1 MNALNASHDM
11 PQHPPPPSWQHRLV
25 REPLA
30 HFIVFGALIFAA
42 DQALLAARG
51 NPQDIVVP
59 QAVYQEAR
67 DTFVSG
73 MKRQPTPTEVQI
85 LVDRWVDNEVLYRE
99 GVTLG
104 LDKGDPAMRDRVIFK
119 ALSVAQ
125 AGLVMPKIDEAGL
138 RSWFETRRER
148 YDVPAR
154 FDFEEAVLGAGDV
167 SADRLQK
174 FATALNAQQA
184 PDAEGSLRI
193 FKDRPR
199 PNLVKSYGEAFANAL
214 NKQVIG
220 SWQTVQS
227 QDGLRV
233 VRLTA
238 MTPGQSVS
246 FDTIKEQ
253 VYKDWKEDTSSQL
266 TKNAIREM
274 AKKFRIRSEG
284 KAA

>member
-1 MNALNASHDM
+1 MESSNTLPQTLNTTWL
-11 PQHPPPPSWQHRLV
+11 QRLL

-30 HFIVFGALIFAA
+30 HFVVFGALIFAA
-42 DQALLAARG
+42 DQLVLAVRG

-59 QAVYQEAR
+59 QAVYTEAR
-67 DTFVSG
+67 DTFVGG
-73 MKRQPTPTEVQI
+73 MKRDPTPAELQV

-125 AGLVMPKIDEAGL
+125 AGLALPKIDEAGL
-138 RSWFETRRER
+138 RTWFESRRER
-148 YDVPAR
+148 YDIPAR
-154 FDFEEAVLGAGDV
+154 FDFEEAVLAGGDA
-167 SADRLQK
+167 SAEKLQK
-174 FATALNAQQA
+174 FAVSLNAQQA

-199 PNLVKSYGEAFANAL
+199 PNLVKNYGESFATSL
-214 NKQVIG
+214 EQ
-220 SWQTVQS
+220 QTVGRWNAIQS
-227 QDGLRV
+227 QDDLRV

-238 MTPGQSVS
+238 MTAGQAAS
-246 FDTIKEQ
+246 FDAIKEQ
-253 VYKDWKEDTSSQL
+253 VYKDWKEDTASQL
-266 TKNAIREM
+266 TKKAIHEM
-274 AKKFRIRSEG
+274 AKKFRIRPEG